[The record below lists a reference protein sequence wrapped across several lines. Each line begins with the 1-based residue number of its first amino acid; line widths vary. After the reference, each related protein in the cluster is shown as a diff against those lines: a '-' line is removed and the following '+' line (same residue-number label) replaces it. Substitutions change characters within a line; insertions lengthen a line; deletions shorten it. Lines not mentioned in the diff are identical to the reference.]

1 MCEPESRMTTRV
13 IATLPLRSI
22 RRRALGTT
30 VGVAAVCLVA
40 ASAGCQTRQKVVTP
54 VVIPNR
60 DLGPMTIA
68 VAPALN
74 QSGSVAFDP
83 NRFADH
89 MASELSYAE
98 GVRVVPVSR
107 VLAAL
112 SAQGVNSVESPEHA
126 LELTRLLGVDAI
138 LVFSVTEYDPHVPPS
153 IGITGQL
160 YGQRPGPRRRRV
172 DPVALYRQPGGAL
185 PSEENTPAG
194 LLRQTQRV
202 FDAAHDQ
209 VVSDVRAFAANREGD
224 SSPYG
229 WRIYVVSQQHFIR
242 YCCHAT
248 IRAMLAEPP
257 PAVPAG
263 QSEG

>member
-1 MCEPESRMTTRV
+1 MLLTVVCGIAAAGGCRKTEK
-13 IATLPLRSI
+13 IAT
-22 RRRALGTT
+22 A
-30 VGVAAVCLVA
+30 
-40 ASAGCQTRQKVVTP
+40 

-60 DLGPMTIA
+60 VLGPMSIA

-98 GVRVVPVSR
+98 GIRVVPVSR

-112 SAQGVNSVESPEHA
+112 SAQGTNAVESPEHA

-138 LVFSVTEYDPHVPPS
+138 LVFSVTEYDAHEPPS

-160 YGQRPGPRRRRV
+160 YGQRPGTRGRRV
-172 DPVALYRQPGGAL
+172 DPVAMYRQPGGAQ
-185 PSEENTPAG
+185 PSEEASPAG

-202 FDAAHDQ
+202 FDAAHDK
-209 VVSDVRAFAANREGD
+209 VLSDVRAFAESREGTG
-224 SSPYG
+224 SPFG
-229 WRIYVVSQQHFIR
+229 WRLYVVSQQHFIR
-242 YCCHAT
+242 FCCHAT
-248 IRAMLAEPP
+248 IRAMLAETPQAP
-257 PAVPAG
+257 PAG